1 MPNKNMTP
9 KDVKAEFTTLLNSCV
24 EGYDGTWDPTGEGRD
39 GFEAMYQGLQKLA
52 RHFKVD
58 TSEAKD
64 I

>member
-1 MPNKNMTP
+1 MISQNE
-9 KDVKAEFTTLLNSCV
+9 VQFEFTTLLNSCV

-58 TSEAKD
+58 VTKAKEL
-64 I
+64 